1 MKAFYELIRDNQN
14 NVHCVKNGNYQFNP
28 HFHSAIEILIVKKG
42 VCPVN
47 VNGKD
52 YTITDGQIAFFDS
65 FEFHGYYNNSTE
77 DCQTMVVIFPP
88 AFTEKFNV
96 QKQNKHV
103 KNFIITDFELCNTI
117 MDIVNKF
124 VCKNPNQQVVSAS
137 VDLILSLLFP
147 KLELAEEDK
156 NSSFNLLKEILTYLN
171 ENFKQDINLD
181 FICKKFGYSN
191 AHISRLFN
199 RVVKTTI
206 RQYVNDLRI
215 EYVKKKLNDIPKPS
229 VTELI
234 YESGFNSIQ
243 TYYRA
248 LEKYTN
254 QNNC

>member
-1 MKAFYELIRDNQN
+1 MKAYYEPLRDNQN
-14 NVHCVKNGNYQFNP
+14 NVHFVKNKNYIFNP

-65 FEFHGYYNNSTE
+65 FEFHGYSDNATDN
-77 DCQTMVVIFPP
+77 CQTMVIILPP
-88 AFTEKFNV
+88 VFVEKFTI
-96 QKQNKHV
+96 QKQGKHV
-103 KNFIITDFELCNTI
+103 KNFIISDFELCDTI
-117 MDIVNKF
+117 MDIIEKFVNK
-124 VCKNPNQQVVSAS
+124 NNNQQIVSAS
-137 VDLILSLLFP
+137 VDLILSLIYP
-147 KLELAEEDK
+147 RLEYVEEDK
-156 NSSFNLLKEILTYLN
+156 NSSFNLLKEILSYLN
-171 ENFKQDINLD
+171 NNFKQDINLD
-181 FICKKFGYSN
+181 SISKTFGYSN

-199 RVVKTTI
+199 GVVKRTI
-206 RQYVNDLRI
+206 RQYVNDLRV
-215 EYVKKKLNDIPKPS
+215 EYVKKRLNDIPKPS

-254 QNNC
+254 QNN